1 MLTWLRQHRDALAL
15 ALRRLVAAPLNTL
28 LSLLAIGVALAL
40 PAGGQMLFANAQS
53 ALRGAA
59 ATPQISLFMAVDAE
73 RKAAQD
79 VEERLRRFDGI
90 ASARLVTREDTLA
103 RMKAGQGLG
112 EVLDALPK
120 NPFPDAFV
128 ITPRDERPEAME
140 RLAAELRKLPRV
152 DHVQLDSAWVQRL
165 DALLRLGRT
174 AVALLALLLGVG
186 LVAITFNTIRL
197 QVLTSRAEIEVSR
210 LLGATDAFIRRP
222 YYWFGTLQGLLG
234 GAIAWLITLGAA
246 SWLRGPIFELASL
259 YRLDFA
265 LAPLAAGDAGLLL
278 ALSAALGWAGA
289 ALSLRGTLA
298 ASGA

>member
-1 MLTWLRQHRDALAL
+1 MISWLRHHRDSLAL
-15 ALRRLVAAPLNTL
+15 ALKRLADAPANTL

-53 ALRGAA
+53 ALSGLA
-59 ATPQISLFMAVDAE
+59 ATPQISLFMAVEAE

-79 VEERLRRFDGI
+79 LEARLRRIDGV
-90 ASARLVTREDTLA
+90 ANAKLVTREETLS
-103 RMKAGQGLG
+103 RMKAGAGVG

-152 DHVQLDSAWVQRL
+152 EHVQLDSAWVQRL

-174 AVALLALLLGVG
+174 AVVLLALLLGIG

-222 YYWFGTLQGLLG
+222 FYWFGTLQGLLG
-234 GAIAWLITLGAA
+234 GATAWLIVLGATA
-246 SWLRGPIFELASL
+246 WLRGPISELASL

-265 LAPLAAGDAGLLL
+265 LAPLAARDAWMLL

-298 ASGA
+298 GDNP